1 VELVLRRLSREI
13 RNEREINT
21 VSTRPQLTTQ
31 ADSRA
36 VPASATERTSIL
48 QRKYACGNHAVAGG
62 GFDECRKKPGEEL
75 QRKAAAPIETNG
87 VPPIV
92 YETLNSPGSS
102 QSAEMRGLFEPMG
115 ELM

>member
-1 VELVLRRLSREI
+1 MSEE
-13 RNEREINT
+13 
-21 VSTRPQLTTQ
+21 TR
-31 ADSRA
+31 
-36 VPASATERTSIL
+36 
-48 QRKYACGNHAVAGG
+48 
-62 GFDECRKKPGEEL
+62 EEL